1 MFELLAAVVLSTT
14 PSANSGNLPPD
25 AVEGL
30 SGLPVPRYAS
40 LASGKPNMRTGP
52 GDRYPITWLYQR
64 KGLPVRVVKEYGIW
78 REVVDPDGER
88 GCLHR
93 PMVSD
98 PRTALVRDGVQ
109 GLRAQTRA
117 GSWMGRGGQ

>member
-40 LASGKPNMRTGP
+40 LASGKANMRTGP
-52 GDRYPITWLYQR
+52 GERYPITWLYQR
-64 KGLPVRVVKEYGIW
+64 KGLPARVVKEYGIW
-78 REVVDPDGER
+78 REVVRSEEHTSE
-88 GCLHR
+88 LQ
-93 PMVSD
+93 S
-98 PRTALVRDGVQ
+98 L
-109 GLRAQTRA
+109 LRNPYAVFC
-117 GSWMGRGGQ
+117 